1 MLMNIIFWIS
11 LTITFLYSLV
21 FILRFGLW
29 ILYQF
34 GIVSYEF
41 DPHFPVDCILI
52 EISLII
58 STYISYCLK

>member
-11 LTITFLYSLV
+11 LIITFLYSLV

-41 DPHFPVDCILI
+41 DPPFPVDCILI

-58 STYISYCLK
+58 STYILYCLK

>member
-41 DPHFPVDCILI
+41 DPP
-52 EISLII
+52 
-58 STYISYCLK
+58 